1 MRAKIKEII
10 VNLKMI
16 NEEANDFAIPRGVG
30 NGIDH
35 INHKETDCFNGDSN
49 IVGREDDVSRMVES
63 LICQTN
69 QVVSVFPI
77 VGHGW
82 AR

>member
-30 NGIDH
+30 DGIDH
-35 INHKETDCFNGDSN
+35 ITIRRLTVSMVIPILLE
-49 IVGREDDVSRMVES
+49 GRMMFQEW
-63 LICQTN
+63 LN
-69 QVVSVFPI
+69 P
-77 VGHGW
+77 
-82 AR
+82 